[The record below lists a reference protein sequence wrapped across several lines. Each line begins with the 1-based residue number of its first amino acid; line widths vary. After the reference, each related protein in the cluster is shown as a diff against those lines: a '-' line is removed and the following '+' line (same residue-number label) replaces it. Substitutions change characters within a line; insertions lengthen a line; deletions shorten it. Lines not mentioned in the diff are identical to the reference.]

1 MVPQATHSFKPD
13 KVCTNEPSFKL
24 LASFSTNC
32 CSKMDAAE
40 HDLGY
45 AKSLDVFAIQINV
58 HSLVSLKE
66 SFAFPDE
73 SRNDKLDD
81 CSVTSRKAEKD
92 HGPCKSCCSV

>member
-1 MVPQATHSFKPD
+1 MVAQATHSFKPD

-32 CSKMDAAE
+32 CSKMDADE

-45 AKSLDVFAIQINV
+45 AKSLDVLKFAIQTNV

-66 SFAFPDE
+66 SFAFSDE
-73 SRNDKLDD
+73 S
-81 CSVTSRKAEKD
+81 
-92 HGPCKSCCSV
+92 